1 MAPELRVRITGEDAR
16 FTFRPRILSPDFHRL
31 DCQHYGLREHEHDD
45 EDENDL
51 VAASPRC
58 DHCRPALFPT
68 CLRCRRGLVTDHELP
83 NCRPMSDAEEITK
96 KSQSNLAFAFV
107 SLPKEKRRDITT
119 FYAFCRQIDDAAD
132 DPNVPLVER
141 RRWLEGWR
149 SWLREEEAGEPAFA
163 SELRKV
169 IERYHIDLRLFEEI
183 LLGVES
189 DLEPVNYPNFEAL
202 HRYCYRVASAV
213 GLVSIEI
220 FGYQNPMCKEYA
232 HILGVAL
239 QLTNIIRDVG
249 KDLQNDRR
257 IYLPLAELN
266 MFGYSEE
273 RLRRRIYDRNF
284 VRLMEFQAERAHS
297 FFSQARR
304 LLPPEDRRSM
314 IAAEG
319 MRAIYFKLLRRI
331 EKDQFRVF
339 EKMYR
344 VSRLEKAMIISG
356 QIASNLLR

>member
-1 MAPELRVRITGEDAR
+1 
-16 FTFRPRILSPDFHRL
+16 
-31 DCQHYGLREHEHDD
+31 
-45 EDENDL
+45 
-51 VAASPRC
+51 
-58 DHCRPALFPT
+58 
-68 CLRCRRGLVTDHELP
+68 
-83 NCRPMSDAEEITK
+83 MSDAEEITK
-96 KSQSNLAFAFV
+96 RSQSNLAFAFV

-132 DPNVPLVER
+132 DPNVPLAER
-141 RRWLEGWR
+141 KRWLAGWRRWLR
-149 SWLREEEAGEPAFA
+149 KEESGEPEFA
-163 SELRKV
+163 AALRRV
-169 IERYHIDLRLFEEI
+169 IERYQIDLQLFEEI

-189 DLEPVNYPNFEAL
+189 DLEPVSYPNFEAL

-220 FGYQNPMCKEYA
+220 FGYRNPMCKEYA

-249 KDLQNDRR
+249 KDLQNGGR
-257 IYLPLAELN
+257 IYLPLTELN

-273 RLRRRIYDRNF
+273 RLRNRIYDRHF

-304 LLPPEDRRSM
+304 LLPPEDRGSM

-319 MRAIYFKLLRRI
+319 MRAIYFDLLRRI
-331 EKDQFRVF
+331 ERDRFRIF
-339 EKMYR
+339 EKLYR
-344 VSRLEKAMIISG
+344 LTRLEKAMIILL
-356 QIASNLLR
+356 QIASNSLR

>member
-1 MAPELRVRITGEDAR
+1 
-16 FTFRPRILSPDFHRL
+16 
-31 DCQHYGLREHEHDD
+31 
-45 EDENDL
+45 
-51 VAASPRC
+51 
-58 DHCRPALFPT
+58 
-68 CLRCRRGLVTDHELP
+68 
-83 NCRPMSDAEEITK
+83 MSNAEEITK
-96 KSQSNLAFAFV
+96 KSQSNLAFAFI
-107 SLPKEKRRDITT
+107 SLPKEKQRDITT
-119 FYAFCRQIDDAAD
+119 FYAFCRQVDDAAD

-141 RRWLEGWR
+141 KRALEGWR
-149 SWLREEEAGEPAFA
+149 RWLRNEEVGEPGYAA
-163 SELRKV
+163 ELRRV

-189 DLEPVNYPNFEAL
+189 DLEPVTYADFEAL

-220 FGYQNPMCKEYA
+220 FGYRNPMCREYA

-249 KDLQNDRR
+249 KDLQNGGR
-257 IYLPLAELN
+257 IYLPLSELK
-266 MFGYSEE
+266 MFRYPEE
-273 RLRRRIYDRNF
+273 YLRNRVYDDHF

-304 LLPPEDRRSM
+304 LLPPEDRHSM

-319 MRAIYFKLLRRI
+319 MRAIYFDLLRRI
-331 EKDQFRVF
+331 EKDRFRVF
-339 EKMYR
+339 DKMYR
-344 VSRLEKAMIISG
+344 LTRLEKAVTILG